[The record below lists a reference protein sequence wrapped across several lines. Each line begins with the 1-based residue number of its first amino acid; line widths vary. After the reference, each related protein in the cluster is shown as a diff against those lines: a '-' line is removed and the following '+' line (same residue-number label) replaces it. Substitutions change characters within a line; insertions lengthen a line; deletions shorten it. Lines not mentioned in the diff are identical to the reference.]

1 MLNKL
6 STLKVKNGRYARM
19 QVIRI
24 LDNAVQYSALFI
36 KNDGYTEKR
45 ICTVRNNT
53 VVAWQS

>member
-6 STLKVKNGRYARM
+6 NTLKVKNGRYTRM

-24 LDNAVQYSALFI
+24 LDDAVQYCA
-36 KNDGYTEKR
+36 KYTHKDGYTEQR
-45 ICTVRNNT
+45 ICTVKNNT

>member
-6 STLKVKNGRYARM
+6 NTLKVKNGRYARM